1 MVKSATFA
9 SRWIVT
15 ARSGWWYQDKSGTWG
30 QKSPP
35 GTRKRRAREVSHMVT
50 IALFLVAPVL
60 GCRSTANATARRG
73 HFSLLSL
80 SLLGIALFLSLT
92 PAVPRASTTDPFSA
106 LPGVTFVD
114 GRSVPLLQGQ
124 PVTAIH
130 VYAFRGEAAA
140 PIPFQVD
147 ERDRRDRWVLDQGSH
162 PNRDEVP
169 GVFDANDAIVLM
181 NRDLGRRGD
190 LAHLP
195 HALTHWAEIRVG
207 PAAHPLGFAYVGV
220 LASSPPAT
228 PDSSPYVRY
237 DPARDRVYAER
248 YALAFDA
255 PLPTHV
261 ALVGELGD
269 FGTNLVAGVRARGE
283 VQFLGGLFTV
293 RRTDQ
298 DIRSLL
304 YGYRE
309 GPVRVIRRAQ
319 YWIPLPLGFR
329 ATGRVDLIFYRDFVE
344 GTALVKI
351 TVPPRLV
358 LADGEVLTYFDF
370 LDMRGARLV
379 LDGTG
384 PSEPV
389 DGHMTPT
396 KQALTG
402 RPARW
407 AALLLPDGRTV
418 LLLVRPEGALQK
430 LEQRLYFHE
439 LGPPQTGQSGTLL
452 FGFQFSHLHRLETG
466 MHQLS
471 VFALAL
477 SSTSAEEI
485 RRTAAFLLSPP
496 HVHVSPVQEEAR
508 PRASQ
513 RERDRESAQV
523 RPAGYPTSEQPRR

>member
-1 MVKSATFA
+1 MAIA
-9 SRWIVT
+9 S
-15 ARSGWWYQDKSGTWG
+15 
-30 QKSPP
+30 
-35 GTRKRRAREVSHMVT
+35 
-50 IALFLVAPVL
+50 LLVAPVP
-60 GCRSTANATARRG
+60 GPCSSANATVS
-73 HFSLLSL
+73 SLTVSPPPLYIF
-80 SLLGIALFLSLT
+80 GIAFFLSLM
-92 PAVPRASTTDPFSA
+92 PAVARASTPDPFSA
-106 LPGVTFVD
+106 LPGVTLVD
-114 GRSVPLLQGQ
+114 GGSVPVLQGQ
-124 PVTAIH
+124 PLPAIH
-130 VYAFRGEAAA
+130 VYAFRGESAA
-140 PIPFQVD
+140 PIPFQID
-147 ERDRRDRWVLDQGSH
+147 ERDRRDRWVLEQGPR
-162 PNRDEVP
+162 PNPDEAP

-190 LAHLP
+190 FAHLP
-195 HALTHWAEIRVG
+195 RALTHWAEIRVG
-207 PAAHPLGFAYVGV
+207 PASSPLGFAYVGV

-248 YALAFDA
+248 YAVAFDA

-283 VQFLGGLFTV
+283 VRFLGGLFTV

-319 YWIPLPLGFR
+319 YWIPLPVGLHT
-329 ATGRVDLIFYRDFVE
+329 TGRVDFIFYRDFVE

-351 TVPPRLV
+351 TVPPHLV
-358 LADGEVLTYFDF
+358 LADGELLTYFDF
-370 LDMRGARLV
+370 LDLRGACL
-379 LDGTG
+379 LIDGTG

-389 DGHMTPT
+389 DGHRA
-396 KQALTG
+396 KQAFTG

-418 LLLVRPEGALQK
+418 LLLVRLEGALQK
-430 LEQRLYFHE
+430 LEQRLYLHE
-439 LGPPQTGQSGTLL
+439 SDPV

-466 MHQLS
+466 THRLS

-477 SSTSAEEI
+477 TAVSVEEI
-485 RRTAAFLLSPP
+485 RRTAAFFLSPP
-496 HVHVSPVQEEAR
+496 PVHVSTVQEETGSLHA
-508 PRASQ
+508 
-513 RERDRESAQV
+513 RESQTGRA
-523 RPAGYPTSEQPRR
+523 PARRDL